1 MQTFFLENPF
11 IERIRMSG
19 HSHWATIKH
28 TKGAADAKRGKVFS
42 KMSKNIILA
51 VRDGGADPTTNSKLR
66 DAIDKARG
74 ADMPKANIERT
85 IKKASGEEGAEKL
98 LELTYEGYGPG
109 GTAVMVDVVTDNRNR
124 TASELRKIFDNSGG
138 KMGEAGCVGFMF
150 EKKAFF
156 TVPVTAVDEEKLMN
170 IIMEAEAENMEQSG
184 EFFEV
189 TGIPSNFHKIKS
201 ALEAAEL
208 KPEVS
213 EIIQM
218 PKNMVEVSEENAK
231 KVLNLI
237 AKIEDHDDVQNV
249 FTNGD
254 IAPEIMAKFA
264 EE

>member
-1 MQTFFLENPF
+1 
-11 IERIRMSG
+11 MSG

-28 TKGAADAKRGKVFS
+28 TKGAADAKRGKMFS

-51 VRDGGADPTTNSKLR
+51 VRDGGPDPATNSKLR

-74 ADMPKANIERT
+74 VDMPKANIERT
-85 IKKASGEEGAEKL
+85 IKKASGEEGADKL

-150 EKKAFF
+150 DKKSFF
-156 TVPVTAVDEEKLMN
+156 TVPVSAVDEEKLMN
-170 IIMEAEAENMEQSG
+170 IILEAEAENMEKVE
-184 EFFEV
+184 EFYEI
-189 TGIPSNFHKIKS
+189 TGSPINFHKIKS
-201 ALEAAEL
+201 ALEASEL
-208 KPEVS
+208 KAEVA

-218 PKNMVEVSEENAK
+218 PKNTVTVTEENAK

-249 FTNGD
+249 FTNSD